1 MAKKSKYSQE
11 PANAAKAAKAR
22 GSHLRVHFK
31 NTRETAKTLK
41 GMSLKRAQRFLN
53 DVIKHKDAVPFR
65 RYSSHAGRCAQA
77 QKYKISGGQGRWPE
91 KSCRFLLDLLQN
103 AESNAEV
110 QGLDTETLY
119 VSHIQVNRAPKL
131 RRRTY
136 RAHGRI
142 NPFMASPSHIELI
155 LSQKT
160 DEVAKP
166 DAEVPDAKPKRKQ
179 ERITA
184 GATGADV

>member
-1 MAKKSKYSQE
+1 
-11 PANAAKAAKAR
+11 
-22 GSHLRVHFK
+22 
-31 NTRETAKTLK
+31 
-41 GMSLKRAQRFLN
+41 MSLKRAQRFLN